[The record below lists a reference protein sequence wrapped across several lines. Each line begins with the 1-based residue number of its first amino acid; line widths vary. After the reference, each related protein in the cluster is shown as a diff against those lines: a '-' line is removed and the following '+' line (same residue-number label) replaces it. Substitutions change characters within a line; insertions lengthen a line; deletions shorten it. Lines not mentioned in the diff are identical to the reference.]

1 MNNST
6 EIPETRYVKSG
17 ELYIAYQVFGAGSVD
32 LFYVPG
38 FVSHLE
44 HQWEDA
50 AWAHM
55 LRRLGSFSRV
65 ITFDKPG
72 TGLSDRLADFPTLE
86 QRIDDVRAV
95 MDAVG
100 SERAAFFGISEGGPI
115 SILFAA
121 THPQR
126 TSALILY
133 GTYARRMWAP
143 DHPWGRTEAEM
154 DAILERID
162 RDWGKD
168 ALLDLS
174 DPSIANNDEAR
185 RTFARYFR
193 LAASPGAALT
203 VLRLQT
209 QIDVR
214 HVLPAIHVPA
224 LVMHRSGD
232 RVTRVEQGRYLAEH
246 IPGAKFV
253 ELAGN
258 DHMPAVGN
266 GDAIIDE
273 IGEFLTGVRPVEID
287 RVLAT
292 ILFTDIVGSTER
304 ALALRDRRWRELLEQ
319 YYATVRRE
327 LARFR
332 GREID
337 RAGDGLFAAFDGPAR
352 AIRCACR
359 IRDEVRS
366 LGLEVRSG
374 LHAGECEV
382 LGDKIGGI
390 AVHIGARVAA
400 AAEPGEV
407 LVSNTVKDLVA
418 GSGIAFRDRGTHALR
433 GLPGEWP
440 LFVVTGAA

>member
-100 SERAAFFGISEGGPI
+100 SERAAFFGISEGGPM

-253 ELAGN
+253 ELAGD

-418 GSGIAFRDRGTHALR
+418 GSGIAFKDRGTHALR